1 MIKGLY
7 ETHVQVS
14 DLENAIKFYT
24 EILGL
29 EFAHKEE
36 NRRIAFLWIG
46 KNKESMLGL
55 WEQKENLQTRHF
67 AFTADKEDI
76 LNYSV
81 EFLRTKNLT
90 PYNFLKDGIEKPMVF
105 AWMPALAIYFN
116 DPDGNQLEFIS
127 VLEGDGKP
135 ELGVLSYEEWM
146 ERKYKNSLFERK
158 SSLHFS
164 DY

>member
-1 MIKGLY
+1 MINGLY

-14 DLENAIKFYT
+14 HLENAIEFYT
-24 EILGL
+24 KVLGL
-29 EFAHKEE
+29 EFAHKDE
-36 NRRIAFLWIG
+36 NRPIAFLWIG

-67 AFTADKEDI
+67 AFSADKEDI

-81 EFLRTKNLT
+81 EFLKNKNLT
-90 PYNFLKDGIEKPMVF
+90 PYNFLKDGSVQPMVF

-127 VLEGDGKP
+127 ILEGDGKP
-135 ELGVLSYEEWM
+135 DLGVLSYEEWM
-146 ERKYKNSLFERK
+146 ERK
-158 SSLHFS
+158 
-164 DY
+164 

>member
-14 DLENAIKFYT
+14 NLENAIEFYT
-24 EILGL
+24 KILGL
-29 EFAHKEE
+29 EFAHKDE
-36 NRRIAFLWIG
+36 NRPIAFLWIG

-81 EFLRTKNLT
+81 EFLKNKNLK
-90 PYNFLKDGIEKPMVF
+90 PYNFLKDGIDKPMVF

-127 VLEGDGKP
+127 ILEGVAKP
-135 ELGVLSYEEWM
+135 ELGVLSYEDWLE
-146 ERKYKNSLFERK
+146 KK
-158 SSLHFS
+158 
-164 DY
+164 

>member
-24 EILGL
+24 EVLGL

-146 ERKYKNSLFERK
+146 ERK
-158 SSLHFS
+158 
-164 DY
+164 

>member
-7 ETHVQVS
+7 ETHIQVIN
-14 DLENAIKFYT
+14 LENAIQFYT
-24 EILGL
+24 EVLGL
-29 EFAHKEE
+29 EFAHEE
-36 NRRIAFLWIG
+36 ESRRIAFLWIG

-67 AFTADKEDI
+67 AFSSDKEDI

-81 EFLRTKNLT
+81 EFLKNKNLK
-90 PYNFLKDGIEKPMVF
+90 PYNFLKNGIDKPMVF

-127 VLEGDGKP
+127 ILEGNGKP
-135 ELGVLSYEEWM
+135 ELGVLSYEEWL
-146 ERKYKNSLFERK
+146 EKK
-158 SSLHFS
+158 
-164 DY
+164 

>member
-7 ETHVQVS
+7 ETHLQVS
-14 DLENAIKFYT
+14 NLEKAVRFYT
-24 EILGL
+24 EVLGL
-29 EFAHKEE
+29 ELAHRDE
-36 NRRIAFLWIG
+36 NRPIAFLWIG
-46 KNKESMLGL
+46 KKKESMLGL

-81 EFLRTKNLT
+81 EFLKNKNLK
-90 PYNFLKDGIEKPMVF
+90 PYNFLKNGNEKPMVF

-127 VLEGDGKP
+127 ILEGEEKP
-135 ELGVLSYEEWM
+135 EWGVLSYEEWL
-146 ERKYKNSLFERK
+146 EKTV
-158 SSLHFS
+158 
-164 DY
+164 

>member
-24 EILGL
+24 EVLGL

-46 KNKESMLGL
+46 KNKEFMLGL

-81 EFLRTKNLT
+81 EFLRTKNLK

-127 VLEGDGKP
+127 VLDGDGKP

-146 ERKYKNSLFERK
+146 ERK
-158 SSLHFS
+158 
-164 DY
+164 

>member
-14 DLENAIKFYT
+14 NLENAIEFYT
-24 EILGL
+24 KVLGL
-29 EFAHKEE
+29 ELAHRDET
-36 NRRIAFLWIG
+36 RPIAFVWIG

-81 EFLRTKNLT
+81 ELLKNKSLK
-90 PYNFLKDGIEKPMVF
+90 PYNFLKDGSTQPMVF

-127 VLEGDGKP
+127 ISEGDGKP
-135 ELGVLSYEEWM
+135 ELEMLSY
-146 ERKYKNSLFERK
+146 K
-158 SSLHFS
+158 
-164 DY
+164 DG

>member
-7 ETHVQVS
+7 ETHIQVS
-14 DLENAIKFYT
+14 DLERAIAFYT

-29 EFAHKEE
+29 ELAHRDET
-36 NRRIAFLWIG
+36 RPIAFLWIG

-81 EFLRTKNLT
+81 GFLKSKNLKS
-90 PYNFLKDGIEKPMVF
+90 YNFLKDGSEKPMVF

-127 VLEGDGKP
+127 ILEGEGRP
-135 ELGVLSYEEWM
+135 ELGVVSYKDWVE
-146 ERKYKNSLFERK
+146 KC
-158 SSLHFS
+158 
-164 DY
+164 

>member
-14 DLENAIKFYT
+14 NLENSIKFYT
-24 EILGL
+24 EVLGL
-29 EFAHKEE
+29 QFAHKDET
-36 NRRIAFLWIG
+36 RPIAFLWIG

-76 LNYSV
+76 LDYSV
-81 EFLRTKNLT
+81 EFLKNKNLK
-90 PYNFLKDGIEKPMVF
+90 PYNFLKTNTVQPMVF

-127 VLEGDGKP
+127 ILEGDAKP
-135 ELGVLSYEEWM
+135 ELGVLSYEEWL
-146 ERKYKNSLFERK
+146 EKK
-158 SSLHFS
+158 
-164 DY
+164 

>member
-14 DLENAIKFYT
+14 NLEDSIQFYT
-24 EILGL
+24 EVLGL
-29 EFAHKEE
+29 KLAHRDET
-36 NRRIAFLWIG
+36 RPIVFLWIG
-46 KNKESMLGL
+46 EGKDAMLGL

-67 AFTADKEDI
+67 AFTCDKEDI

-81 EFLRTKNLT
+81 EFLKNRDLK
-90 PYNFLKDGIEKPMVF
+90 PYNFLKDGMDHPMVF

-127 VLEGDGKP
+127 ILEGKAKP
-135 ELGVLSYEEWM
+135 GLGVVSYEEWM
-146 ERKYKNSLFERK
+146 QLQ
-158 SSLHFS
+158 
-164 DY
+164 